1 MGLAI
6 APVEVTTFQLVV
18 LVLASF
24 LAVPKVCDL
33 VEVMSDFGPR

>member
-6 APVEVTTFQLVV
+6 APVEVTMFQLVV
-18 LVLASF
+18 LVLAHF
-24 LAVPKVCDL
+24 LSVSKVCDL

>member
-18 LVLASF
+18 LVLAHF
-24 LAVPKVCDL
+24 LVVPKVRDL

>member
-1 MGLAI
+1 MGLAV
-6 APVEVTTFQLVV
+6 APVEVTTFQLIV

-24 LAVPKVCDL
+24 LAVPKVHDL